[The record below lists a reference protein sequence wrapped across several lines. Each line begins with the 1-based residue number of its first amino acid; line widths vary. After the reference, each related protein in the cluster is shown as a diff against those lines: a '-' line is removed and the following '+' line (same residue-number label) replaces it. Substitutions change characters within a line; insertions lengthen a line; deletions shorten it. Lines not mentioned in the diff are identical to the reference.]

1 VNAGQAHE
9 PDAVS
14 ATLAE
19 APGERASG
27 PSVHSYGQILRATS
41 IVGGG
46 KLLSFLIAL
55 LRSKALALL
64 LGPAG
69 VGVMG
74 LLSEVM
80 TTAASLFGLGLG
92 SSGVRQIAAS
102 GDPNQLMA
110 VRRALWRSN
119 LLLGV
124 VGLASLCALST
135 PISVLVFGTPA
146 HSVDVAWMGV
156 GVLASLI
163 AASQTALLQGMRRLG
178 DMVRA
183 GLLGTL
189 LGSSV
194 GIAIIWVQG
203 AQGVRWFVLST
214 PLFSVLASAWYAHRL
229 PRPADTPTSAR
240 ALFASART
248 MATLGVVLMST
259 SLAGGLSA
267 LAIRAILTRELGVA
281 ATGQYHAASTIATSY
296 LGLVLG
302 AMAADYFPRLAQVA
316 TDPRLLNQ
324 NVNDQLEV
332 ALLLSAPILL
342 GMLALAPWIL
352 AALYSSA
359 FQPAAELMRWQILGD
374 VLRVPSWA
382 LGFIVLAHGQA
393 RLHLITELT
402 TLVVLVVSVYALT
415 PLMGLTAA
423 GVAFGIQYLYYFPA
437 VWWIARYRYGFEMRR
452 AVLAYLASLLAA
464 ALLIFT
470 ASTFSGTA
478 AAVLGVLLAVS
489 SGLFA
494 LHTLV
499 RKGDLLTASDLVGR
513 ALHPTSRLPPPR

>member
-1 VNAGQAHE
+1 
-9 PDAVS
+9 
-14 ATLAE
+14 
-19 APGERASG
+19 
-27 PSVHSYGQILRATS
+27 
-41 IVGGG
+41 
-46 KLLSFLIAL
+46 
-55 LRSKALALL
+55 
-64 LGPAG
+64 
-69 VGVMG
+69 
-74 LLSEVM
+74 
-80 TTAASLFGLGLG
+80 
-92 SSGVRQIAAS
+92 
-102 GDPNQLMA
+102 
-110 VRRALWRSN
+110 
-119 LLLGV
+119 
-124 VGLASLCALST
+124 
-135 PISVLVFGTPA
+135 
-146 HSVDVAWMGV
+146 
-156 GVLASLI
+156 
-163 AASQTALLQGMRRLG
+163 
-178 DMVRA
+178 
-183 GLLGTL
+183 
-189 LGSSV
+189 
-194 GIAIIWVQG
+194 
-203 AQGVRWFVLST
+203 
-214 PLFSVLASAWYAHRL
+214 
-229 PRPADTPTSAR
+229 
-240 ALFASART
+240 

-423 GVAFGIQYLYYFPA
+423 GVAFGIQYLYYFPS
-437 VWWIARYRYGFEMRR
+437 VWWIARHRYGFEMRR
-452 AVLAYLASLLAA
+452 VVLAYLASLLAA
-464 ALLIFT
+464 ALLIIT
-470 ASTFSGTA
+470 ASTLSGTA

-499 RKGDLLTASDLVGR
+499 RKGGLLTASDMVGR